1 MKNIGRLMK
10 QAQEMQTR
18 MAEMRERLGEVEIEG
33 TAGAGMVVARLSG
46 KGDLRGLKIDPALVD
61 ANEIEVLEDLIIAAV
76 NDAKAKVEARV
87 NDEMRKLTG
96 GIDLPP
102 GMSLPF

>member
-102 GMSLPF
+102 GMSPPF